1 MLLGAHVSTSGG
13 VKNAPQNGKNIGCDV
28 LQIFSKNQQQWAAK
42 PLDADQI
49 EGYRSGMKTFGFGPT
64 LVHCSYLLNLASS
77 DDALWEKS
85 VAGLVNELE
94 RAEQLAI
101 PYVVFHPGSPKDKGE
116 AWGCTRVAEGVTRA
130 LAATKGAKV
139 MILLE
144 NNAGAGAA
152 IGDTIDELASVL
164 AQVRGDTARVGVC
177 IDTCHAFVSG
187 YPIHT
192 EEGYDAFVTELEEKI
207 GLARVKAFHLND
219 SKFGINSKKDRHEH
233 MGLGMMGD
241 VPFWKLVTDAR
252 FRDVPGYLETPFET
266 EADYVNDLAYLRDL
280 ASGKRKPKPAPKVGQ
295 QTLFG
300 DAAAAATKAPP
311 KPAGKPAANA
321 HAKKGAGSAKKAAK
335 KR

>member
-1 MLLGAHVSTSGG
+1 MLLGAHVSTAGG
-13 VKNAPQNGKNIGCDV
+13 VKNAPDNGKRIGCDV
-28 LQIFSKNQQQWAAK
+28 IQIFSKNQQQWAAK
-42 PLDADQI
+42 PLDADNVAA
-49 EGYRSGMKTFGFGPT
+49 YKSGMKTHSLGPT

-85 VAGLVNELE
+85 VTGLVNELE
-94 RAEQLAI
+94 RAEQLGI

-116 AWGCTRVAEGVTRA
+116 AWGCTRVAAGVSRA
-130 LAATKGAKV
+130 VAATKGAKV
-139 MILLE
+139 MVLLE

-152 IGDTIDELASVL
+152 IGDTIDELKSVL
-164 AQVRGDTARVGVC
+164 SQITGDTTRVGVC

-192 EEGYDAFVTELEEKI
+192 EEGYEAFVTELEQKI
-207 GLARVKAFHLND
+207 GLSRVKAFHLND
-219 SKFGINSKKDRHEH
+219 SKFGLNSKKDRHEH

-241 VPFWKLVTDAR
+241 VPFWKLVNDAR

-266 EADYVNDLAYLRDL
+266 EEDYVKDLAYLRDL
-280 ASGKRKPKPAPKVGQ
+280 ATGKRKPKPAPKVGQ

-300 DAAAAATKAPP
+300 ETPPAPATSA
-311 KPAGKPAANA
+311 KPAPKQPTARTTRKSASGK
-321 HAKKGAGSAKKAAK
+321 KTAK